1 MKTLHVYDPAMC
13 CSTGVCGPQV
23 DPVLV
28 RFAADLKWLAAQRVD
43 VQRFSLSQNPAAF
56 AQNEVVRTAL
66 ADKGDTALPL
76 LIVDGKVGASGRY
89 PDRKELGR
97 WFNLGDTT
105 LPKLSL
111 TPSSSDCCGRKC

>member
-23 DPVLV
+23 DPALV

-43 VQRFSLSQNPAAF
+43 VQRFNLSQNPAAF
-56 AQNEVVRTAL
+56 AQNEVVRTTL
-66 ADKGDTALPL
+66 AEKGDAALPL
-76 LIVDGKVGASGRY
+76 LMADGKIVSTGRY
-89 PDRKELGR
+89 PERNELGR
-97 WFNLGDTT
+97 WFNLVDTT

-111 TPSSSDCCGRKC
+111 TPSSGDCCGGQC

>member
-1 MKTLHVYDPAMC
+1 MC

-43 VQRFSLSQNPAAF
+43 VQRFNLSQNPAAF
-56 AQNEVVRTAL
+56 AQNETVRAAL
-66 ADKGDTALPL
+66 AEKGDTALPM
-76 LIVDGKVGASGRY
+76 LIVDGKVVATGRY
-89 PDRKELGR
+89 PERNELGR
-97 WFNLGDTT
+97 WFNLVDTT

-111 TPSSSDCCGRKC
+111 TPSSADCCGGKC